1 MPSSPF
7 RDFLEHAEL
16 HLEGGA
22 WWALSE
28 RADATAEEVAA
39 LLEFFEPRF
48 GLGLWPPIFDPWL
61 KVPGLRERLPH
72 CSAAVRKLLSHGL
85 FCAGQLGVDELPK
98 VVCERLCAAYLERE
112 PDVWLALEL
121 EQERGRF
128 GDQRFEGGLRAAALR
143 SPEQLVPELVA
154 VASLGAND
162 REVVLLALRT
172 SDDPL
177 DLEREPLRAT
187 GPLQSPSAAQLDL
200 IVGLLNQWLK
210 QSPSDVTPSMVFRA
224 CCVLL
229 EHGRL
234 APEHDALL
242 PSEMFAW
249 RDDLAYVED
258 CGLCVGAQQ
267 EAALEHE
274 PSLAVAYLLWRLPRE
289 RRERLI
295 EKAENCAD
303 QRAVGALFR
312 GWLLASR
319 EASEPASVLRAAA
332 QALPPFAAQL
342 LELAWARVQF
352 APDGRLPRRLQQELL
367 DSLELSRASNVVRAP
382 TPAEL
387 SAALGHR
394 RDRVLRLVELHAP
407 ISVLLRDA
415 NRLRTLE
422 RLAQALPSAARE
434 TERVTESE
442 PAAGSAW
449 APPRSEVALLR
460 LVLRELFS
468 EDAELA
474 RMVAELAR
482 IERGERTIEGEL
494 AQRLEQ
500 SWEAGARDARAAVV
514 HFAFCA
520 RDYAADEQLRSEQD
534 DLFDVAERAF
544 SAVFLHRA
552 GPEAHG
558 QQLIEARRGWWL
570 RWLTELLPAAV
581 KG

>member
-1 MPSSPF
+1 M
-7 RDFLEHAEL
+7 
-16 HLEGGA
+16 
-22 WWALSE
+22 
-28 RADATAEEVAA
+28 
-39 LLEFFEPRF
+39 
-48 GLGLWPPIFDPWL
+48 
-61 KVPGLRERLPH
+61 
-72 CSAAVRKLLSHGL
+72 
-85 FCAGQLGVDELPK
+85 
-98 VVCERLCAAYLERE
+98 
-112 PDVWLALEL
+112 
-121 EQERGRF
+121 
-128 GDQRFEGGLRAAALR
+128 
-143 SPEQLVPELVA
+143 PELVA

-162 REVVLLALRT
+162 REVVLLALRS

-258 CGLCVGAQQ
+258 CGLCGGAQQ

-500 SWEAGARDARAAVV
+500 SWEAGARDARAAVA